1 MLGSVITH
9 LRQKVISLKDHLIAL
24 ASTLW
29 SHLKVTGALVINLMI
44 RFVTNLIKRFVLT
57 LWNIAQ
63 KCVPSIMKVAYHR
76 AEHIVVQ
83 PNLGETG
90 LTVVVCAFLYPLR
103 VLSLLLHKLVHV
115 IKDLMEK

>member
-9 LRQKVISLKDHLIAL
+9 LRQKVISLKDHLVAK
-24 ASTLW
+24 ASTLL
-29 SHLKVTGALVINLMI
+29 SHLRVIGVSVMNRTI
-44 RFVTNLIKRFVLT
+44 QFAINLIKHFVLI

-63 KCVPSIMKVAYHR
+63 KCVPSIMKVAYRR